1 MVAGSNA
8 WFLIP
13 ELSGN
18 VLTASEDKQM
28 TLDLTKPPS
37 KIFSQQ
43 LERISVIQ
51 TIQRDLQ
58 SVRAS
63 ELEQKLSFLNQTYI
77 LHLVSLWQVFFE
89 ELVKYGFELI
99 GKNREPGPYA
109 DLAAGATEKAIRYFR
124 APNTSNIDEL
134 IEETL
139 LLQKI
144 SHCWHCA
151 GLTRE
156 HACSTVAEVLSIRHD
171 IAHVGETKKS
181 LSYETNYAKME
192 VLYRIAQLTEDEVT
206 RRLAEQ

>member
-1 MVAGSNA
+1 MA
-8 WFLIP
+8 
-13 ELSGN
+13 
-18 VLTASEDKQM
+18 
-28 TLDLTKPPS
+28 LDLTKPPS
-37 KIFSQQ
+37 KIFSEQ

-58 SVRAS
+58 SISLS

-109 DLAAGATEKAIRYFR
+109 DLAAAAIEGPIHYFR
-124 APNTSNIDEL
+124 TPTTDKIDGL

-139 LLQKI
+139 HFPKI
-144 SHCWHCA
+144 SQCWHCE
-151 GLTRE
+151 GLTRD
-156 HACSTVAEVLSIRHD
+156 HACSTVAEVMSIRHD
-171 IAHVGETKKS
+171 IAHVGKTEKP
-181 LSYETNYAKME
+181 LSYETNYAKMK

>member
-1 MVAGSNA
+1 MA
-8 WFLIP
+8 
-13 ELSGN
+13 
-18 VLTASEDKQM
+18 
-28 TLDLTKPPS
+28 LDLTKPPS
-37 KIFSQQ
+37 KIFSEQ

-58 SVRAS
+58 SISPS

-109 DLAAGATEKAIRYFR
+109 DLAAAAIEKAIRYFR
-124 APNTSNIDEL
+124 APNTGNIDQL

-139 LLQKI
+139 GLPKI
-144 SHCWHCA
+144 SQCWHCE
-151 GLTRE
+151 GLTRD
-156 HACSTVAEVLSIRHD
+156 HACNTVADVLNIRHD
-171 IAHVGETKKS
+171 IAHVGKTERP
-181 LSYETNYAKME
+181 LSYETNYAKMK
-192 VLYRIAQLTEDEVT
+192 VLYRIAELTEDEVT